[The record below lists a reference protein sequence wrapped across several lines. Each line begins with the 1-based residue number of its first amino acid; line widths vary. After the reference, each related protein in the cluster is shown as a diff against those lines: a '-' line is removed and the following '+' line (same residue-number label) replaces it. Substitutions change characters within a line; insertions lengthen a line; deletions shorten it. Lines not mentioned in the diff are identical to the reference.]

1 MDAEHTIVAPAG
13 LAPAVGFSHGIVS
26 SGSRLVWLAGQNDH
40 DESGRIRAPGDLVAQ
55 LDGALAN
62 LLAVLEAAGGRPT
75 DLVKLTLYV
84 TDVGA
89 YRAAR
94 PALGAV
100 WRGRL
105 GRHYPAMALLGVA
118 AFFDPEA
125 LVEVEGVAVL
135 GG

>member
-26 SGSRLVWLAGQNDH
+26 RGARLVWLAGQNDH
-40 DESGRIRAPGDLVAQ
+40 DEGGRIRAPGDLAAQ

-62 LLAVLEAAGGRPT
+62 LLAVLDAAGGRPT

-84 TDVGA
+84 TDVEA
-89 YRAAR
+89 YRASR

-118 AFFDPEA
+118 AFFDAEA